1 MNRIRQKLIKKIMRR
16 FFIEKSKLVGPTII
30 ITGSDAEHIKRVL
43 RMKQG
48 DRIEL
53 FDGRGFEYDA
63 RIENFLVGSVEVS
76 IIKRFLSVSE
86 SPVQIIIAQALLKD
100 KKMDILT
107 RQFTEI
113 GITKLIPFTAIRSIP
128 KPDKRR
134 LSVRKKRWEKIAI
147 EALKQC
153 RRGYVTEIGETVT
166 FNDVLIMGNDC
177 ELKIVFWENESK
189 PISDVIQH
197 VHERK
202 YKKILAVLGPE
213 GGFSEKEIENAKACG
228 FVTTSLGPRIL
239 RAETAAIAACTIL
252 QYLFGDMGLKKS

>member
-1 MNRIRQKLIKKIMRR
+1 MLRKKIMRR
-16 FFIEKSKLVGPTII
+16 FFIEKSKLVSPTII
-30 ITGSDAEHIKRVL
+30 ITGSDAAHIKKVL

-53 FDGRGFEYDA
+53 FDGRGFEYEA
-63 RIENFLVGSVEVS
+63 RIETLLAGSVEVS
-76 IIKRFLSVSE
+76 ITKRFLSVSE

-100 KKMDILT
+100 KKMDILA

-128 KPDKRR
+128 KPDKKR
-134 LSVRKKRWEKIAI
+134 LSARRKRWEKIAM

-153 RRGYVTEIGETVT
+153 KRGHVTEIGETVT

-189 PISDVIQH
+189 PVSDAIQH
-197 VHERK
+197 VHDRK

-213 GGFSEKEIENAKACG
+213 GGFSEKEIKDAKACG